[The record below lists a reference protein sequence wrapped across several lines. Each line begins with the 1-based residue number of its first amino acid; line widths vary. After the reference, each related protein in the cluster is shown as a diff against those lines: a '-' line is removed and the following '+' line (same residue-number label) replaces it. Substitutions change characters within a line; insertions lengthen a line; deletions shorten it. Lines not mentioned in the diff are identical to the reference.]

1 MNDDYL
7 NQILEETLQ
16 HVITNHVPSI
26 LDRASQTPLG
36 SSLVPLIT
44 DLSLNGQSIVLNTG
58 GTNDSGPTATSSGES
73 DISFNTE
80 AVEED
85 RTVNTIPPTPATAP
99 TIAPVPAVGSYE
111 SQTSIEQA
119 RYIELLD
126 DYTGL
131 WFRYTNEYQENMRLY
146 HQNIAQMNRVSQSI
160 IRNIGAL
167 QPPREPAYFASTRE
181 TPVPSHVRNFL
192 QQNGFGMELQ
202 GFSIPIRPATISE
215 EASSYPNVSQ
225 VIAGTDRFRYGSDTI
240 DRVNDTRC
248 PISLEDFTI
257 GEELCEIR
265 HCGHIFKWSAL
276 RSWFSRNSHCPVCRY
291 DIRQYVPS

>member
-1 MNDDYL
+1 MNDELL

-16 HVITNHVPSI
+16 NVITNHIPSI

-44 DLSLNGQSIVLNTG
+44 DLSLNGQNIGLNTG
-58 GTNDSGPTATSSGES
+58 TNASGPTTTTSVES
-73 DISFNTE
+73 DISFNAE
-80 AVEED
+80 VVEED
-85 RTVNTIPPTPATAP
+85 RTLNTIPPTPAP
-99 TIAPVPAVGSYE
+99 TNAPVPAVGSYE
-111 SQTSIEQA
+111 SPSSSDQA
-119 RYIELLD
+119 RYSQMLD
-126 DYTGL
+126 DYVRR
-131 WFRYTNEYQENMRLY
+131 WFRYANEYQENMRLY
-146 HQNIAQMNRVSQSI
+146 HQNVAQMNRVSQSI
-160 IRNIGAL
+160 IRSIGAL
-167 QPPREPAYFASTRE
+167 HPPREPAYFASTRE

>member
-16 HVITNHVPSI
+16 NVITNHIPSI

-44 DLSLNGQSIVLNTG
+44 DLSLNGQNIGLNTG
-58 GTNDSGPTATSSGES
+58 TNASGPTTTTSVES
-73 DISFNTE
+73 DISFNAE
-80 AVEED
+80 VVEED
-85 RTVNTIPPTPATAP
+85 RTLNTIPPTPAP
-99 TIAPVPAVGSYE
+99 TNAPVPAVGSYE
-111 SQTSIEQA
+111 SPSSSDQA
-119 RYIELLD
+119 RYSQMLD
-126 DYTGL
+126 DYVRR
-131 WFRYTNEYQENMRLY
+131 WFRYANEYQENMRLY
-146 HQNIAQMNRVSQSI
+146 HQNVAQMNRVSQSI
-160 IRNIGAL
+160 IRSIGAL
-167 QPPREPAYFASTRE
+167 HPPREPAYFASTRE

-225 VIAGTDRFRYGSDTI
+225 VIAGTERFRYGSDTI

>member
-1 MNDDYL
+1 MNDELL

-44 DLSLNGQSIVLNTG
+44 DLSLNGQNIGLNTG
-58 GTNDSGPTATSSGES
+58 TNASGPTTTTSVES
-73 DISFNTE
+73 DISFNAE
-80 AVEED
+80 VVEED
-85 RTVNTIPPTPATAP
+85 RTLNTIPPTPAP
-99 TIAPVPAVGSYE
+99 TNAPVPAVGSYE
-111 SQTSIEQA
+111 SPSSSDQA
-119 RYIELLD
+119 RYSQMLD
-126 DYTGL
+126 DYVRR
-131 WFRYTNEYQENMRLY
+131 WFRYANEYQENMRLY
-146 HQNIAQMNRVSQSI
+146 HQNVAQMNRVSQSI
-160 IRNIGAL
+160 IRSIGAL
-167 QPPREPAYFASTRE
+167 HPPREPAYFASTRE

>member
-1 MNDDYL
+1 
-7 NQILEETLQ
+7 
-16 HVITNHVPSI
+16 
-26 LDRASQTPLG
+26 
-36 SSLVPLIT
+36 
-44 DLSLNGQSIVLNTG
+44 
-58 GTNDSGPTATSSGES
+58 
-73 DISFNTE
+73 
-80 AVEED
+80 
-85 RTVNTIPPTPATAP
+85 
-99 TIAPVPAVGSYE
+99 
-111 SQTSIEQA
+111 
-119 RYIELLD
+119 
-126 DYTGL
+126 
-131 WFRYTNEYQENMRLY
+131 
-146 HQNIAQMNRVSQSI
+146 MNRVSQSI

-167 QPPREPAYFASTRE
+167 QPPREPAYFSSTRE

-225 VIAGTDRFRYGSDTI
+225 VIAGTERFRYGSDTI

>member
-1 MNDDYL
+1 MNDELL

-16 HVITNHVPSI
+16 NVITNHIPSI

-44 DLSLNGQSIVLNTG
+44 DLSLNGQNIGLNTG
-58 GTNDSGPTATSSGES
+58 TNASGPTTTTSVES
-73 DISFNTE
+73 DISFNAE
-80 AVEED
+80 VVEED
-85 RTVNTIPPTPATAP
+85 RTLNTIPPTPAP
-99 TIAPVPAVGSYE
+99 TNAPVPAVGSYE
-111 SQTSIEQA
+111 SPSSSDQA
-119 RYIELLD
+119 RYSQMLD
-126 DYTGL
+126 DYVRR
-131 WFRYTNEYQENMRLY
+131 WFRYANEYQENMRLY
-146 HQNIAQMNRVSQSI
+146 HQNVAQMNRVSQSI
-160 IRNIGAL
+160 IRSIGAL

-181 TPVPSHVRNFL
+181 PPVPSHVRNFL